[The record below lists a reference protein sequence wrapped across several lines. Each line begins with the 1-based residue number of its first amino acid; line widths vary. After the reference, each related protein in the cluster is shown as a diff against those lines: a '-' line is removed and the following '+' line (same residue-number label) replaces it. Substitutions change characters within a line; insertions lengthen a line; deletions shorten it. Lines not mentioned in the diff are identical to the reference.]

1 MRNYCVA
8 ICQLSDQPQED
19 FDVNMELLVL
29 EGKELHVATWD
40 AEPRDGGFDILVL
53 NDRVSAL
60 GFMVVTD
67 WEFLEEKGLRG
78 GGAAGRR
85 LRAVRPREPGCA
97 TQPGV
102 GITRP
107 PVQHNVR
114 PLSRLSFQPGY
125 QGTDDVGGQRVHQLT
140 QLRLPDK
147 TLNPG
152 EVGVVQQSHPRLQQH
167 YRPCGL
173 EDGDRPQLSAEGSDV
188 IVNQVTVAAYMSRMV
203 PRTAP
208 THAP

>member
-67 WEFLEEKGLRG
+67 WEFLEEKAYAVVERRAG
-78 GGAAGRR
+78 G
-85 LRAVRPREPGCA
+85 
-97 TQPGV
+97 
-102 GITRP
+102 
-107 PVQHNVR
+107 
-114 PLSRLSFQPGY
+114 
-125 QGTDDVGGQRVHQLT
+125 
-140 QLRLPDK
+140 
-147 TLNPG
+147 
-152 EVGVVQQSHPRLQQH
+152 
-167 YRPCGL
+167 
-173 EDGDRPQLSAEGSDV
+173 
-188 IVNQVTVAAYMSRMV
+188 
-203 PRTAP
+203 
-208 THAP
+208 